1 MRGFIDGEYQ
11 DGEIRGLVAIFG
23 MRGMGKTTET
33 ARLLGQCAGGVLFFD
48 TTGNHGHVLKGY
60 KTVSQPGELKE
71 YLRVNIFRRFRIRYA
86 PEDVEIEEHFLAAC
100 RIVQAFGSMIFA
112 VDEIDTFC
120 GPHHGPSQ
128 MPAPLYQLAHVGR
141 HFKVSMVV
149 TARDPASLSIRFR
162 SQCESMRIFRVDE
175 ETYVQ
180 YLAKRIGKINA
191 SLLPTLEKYQYLLW
205 QSGRAEAH
213 VHGGRRQV

>member
-33 ARLLGQCAGGVLFFD
+33 ARLLGECRGGVLFFD
-48 TTGNHGHVLKGY
+48 TTCNHGHVLKGY
-60 KTVSQPGELKE
+60 EHISQPGDLKE
-71 YLRVNIFRRFRIRYA
+71 FLRVNHKRRFRVRYA
-86 PEDVEIEEHFLAAC
+86 PADVEIEQHFLAVC
-100 RIVQAFGSMIFA
+100 MIVQAFGNMIFA

-120 GPHHGPSQ
+120 GPQHGPSQ

-180 YLAKRIGKINA
+180 YLAKRIGKQNA
-191 SLLPTLEKYQYLLW
+191 SKLPTLQKYQYLLW
-205 QSGRAEAH
+205 QSGTAEAH
-213 VHGGRRQV
+213 VRGGRRSV